1 MNDEDRRR
9 VVQWRAEI
17 DGLSKERHAACK
29 AFALL
34 EDNQTQPS
42 QQKQKAKLT
51 AKISSLDKQIA
62 DRREWIE
69 KAQARRTG

>member
-9 VVQWRAEI
+9 VVDWRAEI
-17 DGLSKERHAACK
+17 DRLRKESHDACK
-29 AFALL
+29 ALALL

-42 QQKQKAKLT
+42 QQKQKAKQT

-62 DRREWIE
+62 ERRGWIE
-69 KAQARRTG
+69 KVQARRTG